1 MKNTLRKT
9 EKLFYKGDVEI
20 LFLYSLMN
28 KVETVKGY
36 LMDNEKN
43 LNGKFIL
50 NYKRVTVWGRDP
62 GIYWT
67 FNTID
72 EAMGFINKDEKLK
85 DNFTLEV
92 VTCKV

>member
-1 MKNTLRKT
+1 MIFPYL
-9 EKLFYKGDVEI
+9 
-20 LFLYSLMN
+20 N
-28 KVETVKGY
+28 KVETIGKEILKGY

-50 NYKRVTVWGRDP
+50 NYKRVTVWGRNP
-62 GIYWT
+62 NLYWQ
-67 FNTID
+67 FNTLD
-72 EAMGFINKDEKLK
+72 EALDFVKKDKKLL

>member
-1 MKNTLRKT
+1 METIGK
-9 EKLFYKGDVEI
+9 EI
-20 LFLYSLMN
+20 L
-28 KVETVKGY
+28 KGY

-50 NYKRVTVWGRDP
+50 NYKRVTVWGRNP
-62 GIYWT
+62 NLYWQ
-67 FNTID
+67 FNTLD
-72 EAMGFINKDEKLK
+72 EALDFVKKDKKLL